1 MMACGGPQV
10 GADRRYR
17 RYRNT
22 VGGTWGAGREHDFSI
37 KRAGLPGVPAAPLT
51 SFRNDF
57 C

>member
-10 GADRRYR
+10 GADR